1 MSAYSAYELHFYI
14 QHIEHSNM
22 IKICNRLMFN
32 FFLHGTACLIHSHTN
47 IKLIIIS
54 ISILYM
60 LQRALLKMEL
70 LVLHRCPTAIYTLF
84 ILCACL

>member
-1 MSAYSAYELHFYI
+1 
-14 QHIEHSNM
+14 
-22 IKICNRLMFN
+22 MFN

-47 IKLIIIS
+47 INLIIIS

-84 ILCACL
+84 FMCLPLNHIHGQFCDTHNLIVEVH